1 MRSNRLALVTLLYA
15 IGVASIAAAGSP
27 ASLAATPP
35 SFDLDGQGR
44 PEEQRSLDGFLLGPA
59 APMAPEGSRPVQFV
73 DYGSACPG
81 GSGGAGGSAAYQ
93 WTLMPQGLIYQSY
106 LAGPKESRIRS
117 VWNDETNDGDIWDI
131 TLGGRVGLLRYGY
144 LSQGRPVGWQLDIEG
159 AGEVRLD
166 LDEENDVTA
175 TDYRFGVPLTWGDAR
190 SQMKFAYY
198 HVSSHLG
205 DEFLLKN
212 AGYPRLNYVRDVL
225 ILGYSLTPTPWWRY
239 YFEIGYGVH
248 VDIAEP
254 WELQFGFDYAPPG
267 ATGFHGAPFFAVN
280 GYLREEID
288 YGGSFATQA
297 GWAWRRSPTSGMFRA
312 GVEYYNGKDDQFS
325 FFDDSVQKV
334 GFGLWYDY

>member
-1 MRSNRLALVTLLYA
+1 MRSNTLALVTLLCA
-15 IGVASIAAAGSP
+15 IGVSP
-27 ASLAATPP
+27 AARAEPSASFAATTAPDRLA
-35 SFDLDGQGR
+35 SDNV
-44 PEEQRSLDGFLLGPA
+44 LDGFQLGPVAVSTPDGAMA
-59 APMAPEGSRPVQFV
+59 AQYV
-73 DYGSACPG
+73 DDWNACPATSDAI
-81 GSGGAGGSAAYQ
+81 GSPCYQ
-93 WTLMPQGLIYQSY
+93 WTLMPRGLIYRSY
-106 LAGPKESRIRS
+106 LAGPKESRIRG
-117 VWNDETNDGDIWDI
+117 VWNDEANDGDIWDI
-131 TLGGRVGLLRYGY
+131 TLGGRAGLLRYGY

-166 LDEENDVTA
+166 LDEESDVTA
-175 TDYRFGVPLTWGDAR
+175 TDYRFGIPLTWGDTH

-212 AGYPRLNYVRDVL
+212 PGYPRLNYVRDVL
-225 ILGYSLTPTPWWRY
+225 LLGYSLTPTPWWRY

-248 VDIAEP
+248 VDIADP
-254 WELQFGFDYAPPG
+254 WELQFGIDYAPPG
-267 ATGFHGAPFFAVN
+267 ATGFRGSPFFAVN
-280 GYLREEID
+280 GYLREEVN